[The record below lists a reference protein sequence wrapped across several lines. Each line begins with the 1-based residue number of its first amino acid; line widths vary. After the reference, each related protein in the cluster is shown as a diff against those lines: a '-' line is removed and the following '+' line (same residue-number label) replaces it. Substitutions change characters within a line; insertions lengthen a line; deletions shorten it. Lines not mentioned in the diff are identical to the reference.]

1 MVVAT
6 EQYIPER
13 VAVSLETTQFIRY
26 IITHNR
32 SSPAVDH
39 NRLVSSPPLNLYNL
53 LIHVSYSLEV
63 LTLSTA
69 LPVSDVELDHLVGL
83 LGLHGGNKE

>member
-1 MVVAT
+1 M
-6 EQYIPER
+6 
-13 VAVSLETTQFIRY
+13 
-26 IITHNR
+26 
-32 SSPAVDH
+32 DH

-53 LIHVSYSLEV
+53 LIHVSYNLEV

-69 LPVSDVELDHLVGL
+69 LPVSDVELSQLVGL

>member
-1 MVVAT
+1 MYV
-6 EQYIPER
+6 
-13 VAVSLETTQFIRY
+13 L
-26 IITHNR
+26 
-32 SSPAVDH
+32 AVDQY
-39 NRLVSSPPLNLYNL
+39 RVVSSPSLNLYNL
-53 LIHVSYSLEV
+53 LIDVSYSLEV

>member
-1 MVVAT
+1 M
-6 EQYIPER
+6 
-13 VAVSLETTQFIRY
+13 
-26 IITHNR
+26 
-32 SSPAVDH
+32 DH
-39 NRLVSSPPLNLYNL
+39 NCLVSSPPLNLYNL
-53 LIHVSYSLEV
+53 LIHVNYSFEV

>member
-1 MVVAT
+1 MYSRLQHLYV
-6 EQYIPER
+6 
-13 VAVSLETTQFIRY
+13 L
-26 IITHNR
+26 
-32 SSPAVDH
+32 AVDQH
-39 NRLVSSPPLNLYNL
+39 RVVSSPPLNLYNL

-69 LPVSDVELDHLVGL
+69 IPVSDVELSQLMGL

>member
-1 MVVAT
+1 M
-6 EQYIPER
+6 
-13 VAVSLETTQFIRY
+13 
-26 IITHNR
+26 
-32 SSPAVDH
+32 DH

-53 LIHVSYSLEV
+53 FIHVSYSLEV